1 MHVER
6 KIQTDLERIL
16 VKNKELNSSS
26 LILLC
31 GSVGDGKSHLLAY
44 LKRINQNY

>member
-1 MHVER
+1 M
-6 KIQTDLERIL
+6 LE
-16 VKNKELNSSS
+16 KNKEDNKNN

-44 LKRINQNY
+44 INEEKQN